1 MNGVLLSVRKP
12 ACPREHNPD
21 RTITRSTLT
30 TRQQLNESRNL
41 DFFIMVRYRRIVVT
55 VCTEAKYGEFSGVE
69 VLEFVG

>member
-12 ACPREHNPD
+12 TCPCEHYPD
-21 RTITRSTLT
+21 RTILRTTLV
-30 TRQQLNESRNL
+30 TRQPLNESRNL
-41 DFFIMVRYRRIVVT
+41 DFFIMAGYRCIVVT